1 MNTLPRS
8 LDDLRGL
15 RAACWIRESTAGQV
29 DRYGPAA
36 QREQQDRAIE
46 HWGLVDTGRAW
57 EVAHSGWKIA
67 KHPAWGEMLAGAGIS
82 FDVLVVGYASRF
94 ARSLEAHVDAR
105 RAFHAAGAAILFAD
119 ERILSSDED
128 AWEHWAREAVE
139 AEAYSRRLARRIREA
154 YAAKFRLGDQGGP
167 PGLGF
172 RRTPAPESRLA
183 VDSAIMPRVVALF
196 ERYATGSASMADLE
210 GEFAIPRTAIRMILQ
225 NPLYNGWAVRNRRSP
240 DEART
245 AAPWR
250 SAPPVSD
257 ELWSRVQ
264 GVRKQ
269 RTTGGGGRTKR
280 VHMLVGRLW
289 CVCGR
294 RVKGDVA
301 SQRSG
306 RIVRRYR
313 HMDPC
318 EGWPQGSYV
327 AQTFEGA
334 ITDQLSRIRLDDA
347 LLANLRT
354 LAGQD
359 VAAPS
364 SMELRRKQLEREIE
378 AKALALAREKLS
390 AEAFLA
396 EHNRIRSELGALAQA
411 PVPTAETVAP
421 DEAVRALADLKA
433 AWRSADEADRQR
445 LVRAIFARITVSGER
460 IVEEELTPMALR
472 HGLALALPEYVALA
486 RRTGFEPATSGS
498 GGQRSIH

>member
-1 MNTLPRS
+1 MNALPRS

-15 RAACWIRESTAGQV
+15 RAARWMRESTAGQV

-36 QREQQDRAIE
+36 QRELQQRAIE
-46 HWGLVDTGRAW
+46 QWGLVDTGRAW

-67 KHPAWGEMLAGAGIS
+67 KHPAWSEMLAAAGVS

-105 RAFHAAGAAILFAD
+105 RAFHAAGAVILFAD

-128 AWEHWAREAVE
+128 GWEHWAREAVE

-172 RRTPAPESRLA
+172 RRTPAPEARLA
-183 VDSAIMPRVVALF
+183 IDEAIMPRVVAVF
-196 ERYATGSASMADLE
+196 ERYATGTASITDLE

-240 DEART
+240 DEARA

-264 GVRKQ
+264 KVRRQ

-318 EGWPQGSYV
+318 ERWPQGSYV

-334 ITDQLSRIRLDDA
+334 ITDQLSRMQLDDA
-347 LLANLRT
+347 LLTSLRA
-354 LAGQD
+354 LAGQE
-359 VAAPS
+359 VATPS
-364 SMELRRKQLEREIE
+364 SEEPRRKQLEREIE
-378 AKALALAREKLS
+378 ATALALARGQLS
-390 AEAFLA
+390 ANAFLA
-396 EHNRIRSELGALAQA
+396 EHDRIKGELSALAQA
-411 PVPTAETVAP
+411 PVPTAAMVAP
-421 DEAVRALADLKA
+421 DEAVRALRDLKA
-433 AWRSADEADRQR
+433 AWSAAGEAERQQ

-460 IVEEELTPMALR
+460 IVEEELTPMALG

-486 RRTGFEPATSGS
+486 RRTGFEPATFGS
-498 GGQRSIH
+498 GGRRSIH